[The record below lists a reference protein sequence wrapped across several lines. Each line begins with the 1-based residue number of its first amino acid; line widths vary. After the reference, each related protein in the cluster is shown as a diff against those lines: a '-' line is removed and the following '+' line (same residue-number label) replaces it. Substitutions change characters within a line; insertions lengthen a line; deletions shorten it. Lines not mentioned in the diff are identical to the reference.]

1 MDANQIDQFLALN
14 SENLPE
20 EKINELRE
28 LLADADDNKA
38 NLLNAISLKGKTMM
52 LIISIF
58 LGSYG
63 VDRFMLRDRGYVK
76 EGCFA
81 DLTVFNEDEIRA
93 AQPDREQPF
102 GIRMAVVN
110 GVPVLE
116 NGKLNEQALKTTGRA
131 LRV

>member
-63 VDRFMLRDRGYVK
+63 VDRFMLGD
-76 EGCFA
+76 
-81 DLTVFNEDEIRA
+81 TT
-93 AQPDREQPF
+93 
-102 GIRMAVVN
+102 N
-110 GVPVLE
+110 GVIKLLTCGGCLIWWLIDLFLISDATRKRNTEKVLQIL
-116 NGKLNEQALKTTGRA
+116 G
-131 LRV
+131 

>member
-63 VDRFMLRDRGYVK
+63 VDRFRHDQAVQLQ
-76 EGCFA
+76 
-81 DLTVFNEDEIRA
+81 EDHGGSRII
-93 AQPDREQPF
+93 PF
-102 GIRMAVVN
+102 RILS
-110 GVPVLE
+110 VP
-116 NGKLNEQALKTTGRA
+116 KLNHKDYLQRA
-131 LRV
+131 TARCL

>member
-63 VDRFMLRDRGYVK
+63 VDRFMLGDTTMGAIK
-76 EGCFA
+76 LITCGGC
-81 DLTVFNEDEIRA
+81 
-93 AQPDREQPF
+93 
-102 GIRMAVVN
+102 GIWTIIDWFKIGDMTKQYNYKKVME
-110 GVPVLE
+110 VL
-116 NGKLNEQALKTTGRA
+116 G
-131 LRV
+131 